1 MRRFVVFCT
10 TVIFGIGLALATAG
24 TLKGGE
30 AELSGLAWLWHLL
43 PPTSR
48 RKPPLTFPF
57 RPSKLGSAEES
68 LFLTLFFGV

>member
-30 AELSGLAWLWHLL
+30 AEDGFVPMFNGKDLTGWEGVPGAWEVRDGAIVAEST
-43 PPTSR
+43 PE
-48 RKPPLTFPF
+48 
-57 RPSKLGSAEES
+57 RPS
-68 LFLTLFFGV
+68 